1 MASFSLRFR
10 TQTCTPH
17 LSASHLT
24 KNHISLPHTSH
35 AKLRSAFRLYGG
47 AEHGGP
53 SRRGST
59 TIPSSPSL
67 CPRPTVPSSPSLCQQ
82 PPYLRHP
89 HASITSIKK
98 EKLCLHVVLYEW
110 MSLMISKLC
119 LHHVVLKALDHL
131 NELLKALDHLAVLLL
146 GRREVL
152 NGGVKRRRCGEWVFV
167 GGGCGWRVLV
177 PRRMEVSTDLG
188 AGRISERL
196 CERLP
201 HGLEEARRPGPLV
214 VLALRHLV
222 CTARTG
228 SRAGLRRGDFGGGPS
243 VERLEDVV
251 RLHHLARRRC
261 EGRQERKGK
270 VRRCEGRGVVMMLCV
285 GGDCDAVCCRC
296 CVD

>member
-1 MASFSLRFR
+1 
-10 TQTCTPH
+10 
-17 LSASHLT
+17 
-24 KNHISLPHTSH
+24 
-35 AKLRSAFRLYGG
+35 
-47 AEHGGP
+47 
-53 SRRGST
+53 
-59 TIPSSPSL
+59 
-67 CPRPTVPSSPSLCQQ
+67 
-82 PPYLRHP
+82 
-89 HASITSIKK
+89 
-98 EKLCLHVVLYEW
+98 

-188 AGRISERL
+188 AGRINERL

-222 CTARTG
+222 CTARDG
-228 SRAGLRRGDFGGGPS
+228 LELDLRRVRDVRLWRRGLR

-251 RLHHLARRRC
+251 RLHHLARRR
-261 EGRQERKGK
+261 
-270 VRRCEGRGVVMMLCV
+270 L
-285 GGDCDAVCCRC
+285 
-296 CVD
+296 

>member
-1 MASFSLRFR
+1 MGNPSLSIFSPAHGTMALFSHRFPAHRAVHAHTSLRV
-10 TQTCTPH
+10 
-17 LSASHLT
+17 
-24 KNHISLPHTSH
+24 ISLPHTSH

-98 EKLCLHVVLYEW
+98 EKLCLHVVLYYEW

-177 PRRMEVSTDLG
+177 PRRME
-188 AGRISERL
+188 
-196 CERLP
+196 
-201 HGLEEARRPGPLV
+201 ARR
-214 VLALRHLV
+214 
-222 CTARTG
+222 
-228 SRAGLRRGDFGGGPS
+228 
-243 VERLEDVV
+243 
-251 RLHHLARRRC
+251 
-261 EGRQERKGK
+261 
-270 VRRCEGRGVVMMLCV
+270 
-285 GGDCDAVCCRC
+285 
-296 CVD
+296 